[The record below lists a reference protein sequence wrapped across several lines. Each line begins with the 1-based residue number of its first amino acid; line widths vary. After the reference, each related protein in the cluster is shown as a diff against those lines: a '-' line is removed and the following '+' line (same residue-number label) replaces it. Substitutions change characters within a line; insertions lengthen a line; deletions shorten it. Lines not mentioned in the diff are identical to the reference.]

1 MHFFV
6 IQITYRLPKYHNKM
20 NKKLKKVVSDYALI
34 QFI

>member
-6 IQITYRLPKYHNKM
+6 MEITYPPRKYHNKM
-20 NKKLKKVVSDYALI
+20 NKKLKKVVSAYALI